1 MSSYSLYV
9 NLESQPSD
17 PDPEPQATLL
27 GSIDG
32 SKYTGSYTSITLTSP
47 WGGSNVKGGN
57 GAVYTK
63 NSSSW
68 WWSSS
73 TTYGTITYT
82 VPSGYSN
89 ATFTVQI
96 TTSNNSYGSGNI
108 TVKSAKTSAVGHSF
122 AKNET
127 YSWTVTA
134 SAGDKITIY
143 STSSNYSPDMTLI
156 NIYAG
161 TPSLNATQTGDNT
174 AITVTGIEPGQTS
187 YTLNNLIAG
196 ATYSYYVVAKYIDG
210 TSATSN
216 SQEVTLT
223 SLGVMGGEHTAI
235 DTINGDE
242 VESVT
247 YVNMAGVQSNEPFDG
262 INIKV
267 VRYKNGTMKSC
278 KVLY

>member
-1 MSSYSLYV
+1 
-9 NLESQPSD
+9 
-17 PDPEPQATLL
+17 
-27 GSIDG
+27 
-32 SKYTGSYTSITLTSP
+32 
-47 WGGSNVKGGN
+47 
-57 GAVYTK
+57 
-63 NSSSW
+63 
-68 WWSSS
+68 
-73 TTYGTITYT
+73 
-82 VPSGYSN
+82 
-89 ATFTVQI
+89 
-96 TTSNNSYGSGNI
+96 
-108 TVKSAKTSAVGHSF
+108 
-122 AKNET
+122 
-127 YSWTVTA
+127 
-134 SAGDKITIY
+134 
-143 STSSNYSPDMTLI
+143 MTLI

-235 DTINGDE
+235 DAISGDE